1 MSNNKIGIKRV
12 GIVVKRSLSGA
23 EGVFDFLDNWLRKRG
38 LDVFF
43 EESAARKAKKQPIKL
58 SELSQKVDLVIV
70 LGGDGTFIRAARS
83 IYGTKIPILG
93 VNFGSLGF
101 LTEVTL
107 EDLSSN
113 LECIVNGE
121 YEIQERML
129 LEISLCCADGVVKK
143 YHALNEVVFTKGALA
158 RIIELEA
165 TIDGVFIN
173 RFNADGLIFSTPTGS
188 TAYSLSA
195 GGPIV
200 FPTLGALVLTPI
212 CPHTLTNRPI
222 VLPDTGL
229 VRITHKSKDGNIFLT
244 IDGQIG
250 LEMRPNDVAEMKKA
264 PHKLLM
270 IQPRGKNYYEILRSK
285 LKWGQNVVPANL
297 EQFNY

>member
-1 MSNNKIGIKRV
+1 
-12 GIVVKRSLSGA
+12 
-23 EGVFDFLDNWLRKRG
+23 
-38 LDVFF
+38 
-43 EESAARKAKKQPIKL
+43 
-58 SELSQKVDLVIV
+58 
-70 LGGDGTFIRAARS
+70 
-83 IYGTKIPILG
+83 
-93 VNFGSLGF
+93 
-101 LTEVTL
+101 
-107 EDLSSN
+107 
-113 LECIVNGE
+113 
-121 YEIQERML
+121 
-129 LEISLCCADGVVKK
+129 
-143 YHALNEVVFTKGALA
+143 LA